1 MSAPLRTASHRA
13 CHLLE
18 LAGQPLNEEDG
29 GNGLLPPSFLME
41 VMELREE
48 LEDAPDVARLALLQ
62 ERNQARMEALGTEL
76 ALAFASQQME
86 PARKLTAQLQYLNRI
101 GEEIDAQTP
110 VR

>member
-1 MSAPLRTASHRA
+1 MLRRAS
-13 CHLLE
+13 HLLE

-29 GNGLLPPSFLME
+29 AGGLLPATFLME

-62 ERNQARMEALGTEL
+62 ERNRAQMEALGSEL
-76 ALAFASQQME
+76 ALAFARQQME